1 MRAVVQRVSSA
12 RVTVE
17 GETVGAIEQGLLVYL
32 GVGKGDGAKERDY
45 LVDKILGLRIF
56 SNEEG
61 KFDRSVVDV
70 GGSLLVVS
78 QFTLYADVRKGRRP
92 GFDDAMPPADAER
105 EYEAFVAAAR
115 ARGIIV
121 ATGKFRERVT
131 DETDETDE
139 TDSAFELLWSRVL
152 ENWDEPKT
160 HAALLEY
167 AVQKQ
172 RLPQAAGRYRAL
184 VDDSEKGPAAKKR
197 LEGIVVA
204 TTSLLM
210 ATATPPTKTK
220 TPAVITFLALVV
232 TAALLFWL
240 ARALLGAH

>member
-17 GETVGAIEQGLLVYL
+17 GEVVGAIEQGLLVYL

-92 GFDDAMPPADAER
+92 GFDDAMPPVEAER

-115 ARGIIV
+115 ARAITV
-121 ATGKFRERVT
+121 ATGKFRAHMRV
-131 DETDETDE
+131 E
-139 TDSAFELLWSRVL
+139 SANEGPVTIWI
-152 ENWDEPKT
+152 DTAKT
-160 HAALLEY
+160 GDASA
-167 AVQKQ
+167 
-172 RLPQAAGRYRAL
+172 
-184 VDDSEKGPAAKKR
+184 
-197 LEGIVVA
+197 
-204 TTSLLM
+204 
-210 ATATPPTKTK
+210 
-220 TPAVITFLALVV
+220 
-232 TAALLFWL
+232 
-240 ARALLGAH
+240 